1 MLPSE
6 ELLQSI
12 DILAQNA
19 VKDSVKIY
27 TAIVTAV
34 GNNNTCSVRVNGK
47 THSGIAYYGDVPS
60 VNKSYRVFC
69 PNGSMNQ
76 AFIITGGGSS
86 GSEVGTSDYNQLTN
100 RPSIN
105 GTTLSGN
112 QSSNDLGLYGTGNQP
127 PYPVTSVNGQTGN
140 VVIPTG
146 GNVDSVN
153 GKTGVVVLNADD
165 VGALPSTTV
174 IPDKTSQLD
183 NDSGYITNSSLTGYA
198 KKTEIPTKTSEL
210 TNDSGYITN
219 TALEPYAKTADVPTK
234 TSQLNNDSG
243 FITDAALTDYAKT
256 TDIPTKTSQLDND
269 SHYIT
274 ASEAPVQ
281 SVNTKTGEVVLTQDD
296 VGDGKTY
303 VRTHNDF
310 TDALKTQI
318 NTNEDNIAM
327 AESDIEGLQT
337 DVGTLKTNVTS
348 LQTALTSKQD
358 VIVGAASTITE
369 DNLATDRVLIS
380 NSSGKVA
387 VSNVTSTELGYLDGV
402 TSNVQTQ
409 LDKKLEK
416 APVTSVNSKTG
427 AVQLN
432 ASDVGALPDTTV
444 IPSKTSQLDNDSGFI
459 TEVALDGYAKT
470 SDIPT
475 KVGQLDNDAGYVNA
489 EQAKNAAPVQSVNG
503 QTGVVVIDIPEPYEL
518 PIASTTQLG
527 GVKVGAGLSVT
538 ANGVLSATGGGT
550 ADAVEWNNVLD
561 TPTTIAGY
569 GITDAKIDN
578 GTITLGDKTITPLT
592 SAPVTSVNTK
602 TGAIEL
608 TADDVGALSKPAT
621 MTANKWFKTDTNGVV
636 ALSDLPNAST
646 GSKGITYLVNAYNRT
661 DTDKAVTP
669 KALNDVYKLI
679 PEVTETLG
687 TSTTKVPSEK
697 AVSDALSSFGTGD
710 MLKSTYDPT
719 GSVATAGGIPDYVEA
734 NGGKIDTIKVNGT
747 AQAITDKTVDIVV
760 PTKTSDLTNDSGYL
774 TSAPVTS
781 VNSKTGAVI
790 LTANDVGA
798 LPSDTVIPTV
808 NDATLTIRRNGVDVG
823 SFTANS
829 ADDVN
834 IDINVP
840 TDKSD
845 IGLGNVDNVKQYS
858 ASNPPPYPV
867 TSVNGQTGDVTVEAD
882 LPEHLVKY
890 QSLASIEATTIV
902 DADKLQGHDAAYF
915 ATASALNA
923 TNSNVSTNTSDIS
936 TLQSGLSTAN
946 TNIANKLDKSG
957 GTMTGALVAQNNAN
971 YTTAQV
977 RNVIISTAEP
987 SGGNNGDIWIRYSN

>member
-183 NDSGYITNSSLTGYA
+183 NDSGYITNSALTGYA

-219 TALEPYAKTADVPTK
+219 TALEPYAKTADIPTK

-243 FITDAALTDYAKT
+243 FITDAALTGYAKT

-281 SVNTKTGEVVLTQDD
+281 SVNTKTGAVVLTQDD
-296 VGDGKTY
+296 VGDGTTY

-602 TGAIEL
+602 TGDVMLGAS
-608 TADDVGALSKPAT
+608 DVGAIST
-621 MTANKWFKTDTNGVV
+621 
-636 ALSDLPNAST
+636 SD
-646 GSKGITYLVNAYNRT
+646 ITQ
-661 DTDKAVTP
+661 
-669 KALNDVYKLI
+669 
-679 PEVTETLG
+679 TLG

-697 AVSDALSSFGTGD
+697 AVSDALSTVGAGD

-719 GSVATAGGIPDYVEA
+719 GSVEQAGGIPDYVEA

-747 AQAITDKTVDIVV
+747 AQTITDKTVDIAV
-760 PTKTSDLTNDSGYL
+760 PTKTSDITNDSGYL

-781 VNSKTGAVI
+781 VNSKTGAVV